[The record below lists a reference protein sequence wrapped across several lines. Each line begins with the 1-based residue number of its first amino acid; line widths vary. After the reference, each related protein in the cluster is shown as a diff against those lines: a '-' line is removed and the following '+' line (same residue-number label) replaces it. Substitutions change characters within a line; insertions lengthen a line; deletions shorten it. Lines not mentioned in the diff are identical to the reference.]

1 MKKLIIIFCITC
13 ISVSAIAQSQ
23 SGVRIGSYVFHVQK
37 ADPDSLINVYAEDNP
52 CPPCPSENEIRPQP
66 KTTFKRYNRNEG
78 FCGIGFILPDNGNNY
93 YTALG
98 GNSINIDVGN
108 LRTYHLSRWF
118 ALGSTLQYSYYNYR
132 LKLDEPLYL
141 NEVFKNRPI
150 EKDDIAKQVFRS
162 HNVAIGAFT
171 RFYLIPPKN
180 RGNDGLFIDFGA
192 QGDFAFS
199 RYCMIKTQED
209 KKYKYRDAEAFNP
222 FSASAIAR
230 IGWKGFPIRGNS
242 GAFFARYRFTDAF
255 NSKVLPMDLPP
266 ITIGIQFF

>member
-1 MKKLIIIFCITC
+1 MKKLMTILCISC
-13 ISVSAIAQSQ
+13 ISVGAIAQ

-37 ADPDSLINVYAEDNP
+37 ANQDSLTNVFAEDDP
-52 CPPCPSENEIRPQP
+52 CPPCPSENETRPQP
-66 KTTFKRYNRNEG
+66 KTTFKKYNRNEG
-78 FCGIGFILPDNGNNY
+78 FAGIGFILPDNGNDY

-108 LRTYHLSRWF
+108 ARTYHLSRHF
-118 ALGSTLQYSYYNYR
+118 ALGTSLQYSYYNYR

-141 NEVFKNRPI
+141 QEVFKNRPI

-171 RFYLIPPKN
+171 RFYLVPSIYSN
-180 RGNDGLFIDFGA
+180 MGLYIDLGA

-199 RYCMIKTQED
+199 RYCMIKTHED

-230 IGWKGFPIRGNS
+230 IGWGGFPIRKS
-242 GAFFARYRFTDAF
+242 TGAFFIRYRFTDAF
-255 NSKVLPMDLPP
+255 NSKVLPMELPP
-266 ITIGIQFF
+266 ITIGIHFF